1 MAPLT
6 IAASRALARGISRS
20 SASAAASA
28 NPCRAAT
35 AAAVAARS
43 ISTTPQREAAGG
55 TYSSPFKG
63 ETKGSKIPDFSKY
76 TGNNSANTNLLF
88 QYFMVGTMGAI
99 FAAGAKSTVQGALRP
114 C

>member
-6 IAASRALARGISRS
+6 IASRALARGLSRS
-20 SASAAASA
+20 SSANNPCRVAAAAAAS
-28 NPCRAAT
+28 
-35 AAAVAARS
+35 RS
-43 ISTTPQREAAGG
+43 LSMTPQRDAASGSY
-55 TYSSPFKG
+55 TSPFKG
-63 ETKGSKIPDFSKY
+63 ETRGSKIPDFSKY